1 MEDLNRFLGWP
12 LSTRVEGGFFVL
24 CDTGCLPAFGTNQLV
39 RFGLTA
45 YLANALRKLIII
57 TGKKFG
63 INSGTAIFVAVL
75 KKILL

>member
-12 LSTRVEGGFFVL
+12 LSTRVEGGFFVW
-24 CDTGCLPAFGTNQLV
+24 CDTGYPPALGMNQLV
-39 RFGLTA
+39 RFGLTT
-45 YLANALRKLIII
+45 YLVNALRKLIII

-63 INSGTAIFVAVL
+63 KNPGTAIFVTVL